1 MQCINVTVHSL
12 VCMACS
18 DILQEILHTITGIQH
33 SSFTPEEA
41 ATLQQMNT
49 TRVNQVYLAANV
61 LQSPSACRHSC
72 KQV

>member
-1 MQCINVTVHSL
+1 VTVHSF

-18 DILQEILHTITGIQH
+18 DILQEILHKIKGIQH

-61 LQSPSACRHSC
+61 LQSQSACHHSC
-72 KQV
+72 